1 MISNYLI
8 YLYTLS
14 KEEQIKQIMILLIFI
29 LVSFVICIMIDFLKS
44 KFFNKHKDKLF
55 FYK

>member
-14 KEEQIKQIMILLIFI
+14 KEEQLNQIIILIFFFFMAFI
-29 LVSFVICIMIDFLKS
+29 VCFLIDFFKS
-44 KFFNKHKDKLF
+44 KFFNKNKDK
-55 FYK
+55 K